1 MPASVFELKE
11 GTNITLTGD
20 VLTNSVLIEADPQV
34 VDNLTGQETTKAPSV
49 RAVKESLAT
58 FTVDT
63 SALATKAEL
72 IPLATKAELAAVSSL
87 VGSGGTSGLSAFQEL
102 IAVPSISIPTKLL
115 KPILKSLPLQMTIR
129 LKNLII
135 LVI

>member
-11 GTNITLTGD
+11 GTNITLTCD

-72 IPLATKAELAAVSSL
+72 IPVATKA
-87 VGSGGTSGLSAFQEL
+87 
-102 IAVPSISIPTKLL
+102 
-115 KPILKSLPLQMTIR
+115 
-129 LKNLII
+129 
-135 LVI
+135 